1 MRAAVLPVLL
11 LAVVAVSLMGTG
23 LTTVNGTAEE
33 GGPAVRWTDRVWKEA
48 YSRRFP
54 GCVSTVLWPATERP
68 VAVVV
73 RDRRG
78 RVSRL
83 GLRDAVRRADQGRLT
98 GVTTL
103 GACRDRAGPGHIAA
117 GDQGPARAGPNVLG
131 PDGPAS

>member
-1 MRAAVLPVLL
+1 MRAGVLPVLL
-11 LAVVAVSLMGTG
+11 LAVVAVSLVGTG
-23 LTTVNGTAEE
+23 LTAVNGTAGE
-33 GGPAVRWTDRVWKEA
+33 GGPAVRWTDRVWKAA

-73 RDRRG
+73 RDRWG

-103 GACRDRAGPGHIAA
+103 GACRDRSWAGSHRG
-117 GDQGPARAGPNVLG
+117 R
-131 PDGPAS
+131 